1 MRTRITTIVL
11 LSLLALVAALAPSAH
26 AGWVFTES
34 NGDETLISQGKMKT
48 SWENGSL
55 IFDGEKNLLHFI
67 DDRRQ
72 LIASGTIDELC
83 EGMNQMMESMFED
96 IPPEQREMMKKMM
109 QGETGESE
117 VVDKGSGGKI
127 AGFATTR
134 YEVLQDGELREE
146 IWTTDDASL
155 RKEVQGVIKALMKF
169 SSCFDQT
176 GFAGESSYESSPE
189 YLAIFDRGVP
199 VKIVE
204 HGVAD
209 EAPNTSQLSP
219 REIPDAT
226 FALPTGYQT
235 VPMSELWSGAAE
247 AEGGDDSE

>member
-176 GFAGESSYESSPE
+176 GFEPE
-189 YLAIFDRGVP
+189 VGRVAN
-199 VKIVE
+199 
-204 HGVAD
+204 GVAHQSHRLKAIGNGQVPLQAAVAFSILMEMK
-209 EAPNTSQLSP
+209 EAANENN
-219 REIPDAT
+219 RR
-226 FALPTGYQT
+226 G
-235 VPMSELWSGAAE
+235 
-247 AEGGDDSE
+247 